1 MQGTSVQNSKHLL
14 CRPGKPS
21 CCPALPP
28 ILQLASG
35 KMRPNLRLKSRRSPH
50 RSGERCRSAD
60 YLRQYDCFPKIARPD
75 RRIGNGTS
83 WFFRGRNEKVLRR
96 TLYDSGRHPFL
107 PYRRSTGLGLS
118 CLDLV
123 PITLLGMISVVIVEL
138 AVGAGVSA
146 AIGHGVLLGSAPQ
159 IGYAFGLLAR
169 HGMVIMRSPRRASVA
184 RLYKQRRIYQTF
196 DPRKGR

>member
-1 MQGTSVQNSKHLL
+1 MIPV
-14 CRPGKPS
+14 
-21 CCPALPP
+21 A
-28 ILQLASG
+28 ILFFLIGAVLAWG
-35 KMRPNLRLKSRRSPH
+35 
-50 RSGERCRSAD
+50 
-60 YLRQYDCFPKIARPD
+60 
-75 RRIGNGTS
+75 
-83 WFFRGRNEKVLRR
+83 FRVWI
-96 TLYDSGRHPFL
+96 
-107 PYRRSTGLGLS
+107 
-118 CLDLV
+118 LV

-196 DPRKGR
+196 DPRKVR